1 MKKFIQECAIELVA
15 RHPDSASFVLIIP
28 SKRAKKYLL
37 EAIAKAYQK
46 PIFLPS
52 VFTIEEFIASWTS
65 PAIIDKTRQLF
76 LLYRVMSETDKF
88 QDISFDEFLNWG
100 PMVVD
105 DFEDINRYLLDADQ
119 VFKNLI
125 AIKELESWNLDDA
138 QPLSES
144 QRKFMEF
151 WDELPAIYKA
161 FNQRLLPLN
170 KTTSGQAIKALATAA
185 VDIIPTEKHY
195 YFIGFN
201 ALSLGEQTL
210 IRTLMQRGQ
219 ATYWVDGDRFYLDN
233 PLHEAGAFI
242 RQNLNFFNLKQTP
255 FVADRIAKTPLNIRV
270 VACSQVT
277 GQVKLAATE
286 LAKKSLNELNE
297 TLVLLADESLIV
309 PLMKNIPASVLR
321 ANITIGLPLKQTSIK
336 SLIDLIFSI
345 QENKIRFKTE
355 AAYYKD
361 LMLLFQHPLI
371 SVWLDKDTLNK
382 INEWERNTIKQN
394 KVFQHPNRLSFTPRL
409 DEITG
414 VVFTAWNANYQEG
427 ITLMQAFAAL
437 LAERLEKGFELE
449 FQQIIVFQEALVT
462 MAALTEEGL
471 PVMGLKT
478 FRTFFNQHW
487 TKKAI
492 AFHGNPTEGLQ
503 VMGLLETRML
513 DFKQVIVLGMNE
525 GMLPATNPIDSMI
538 PMDLR
543 RGLGL
548 PTAREKQG
556 LFAHHFYRL
565 LHTAEDVIIT
575 YAISNDS
582 MGSSEPSRYIAQ
594 LEMELA
600 SINPL
605 CNLERQF
612 YTTAFPEH
620 NEFDSAVVI
629 KRPQIHVLL
638 ENYFSKY
645 LSASAIG
652 KYLNCPLDFYYRYL
666 AEFGEEESVEEEL
679 DTSSMGRFIHNTLE
693 KLFKPFVEMDA
704 SGALI
709 TPPPSPITPADI
721 EEMLTRAPDILREEF
736 LIFLSQDEK
745 LIESGKNWLTLTVA
759 KELVLNLLK
768 NDIAYIQAQTEP
780 VYIHRVEAKLLAPM
794 TLTIGGETRIVN
806 WIGFIDR
813 IDRVGSSYRLVDYK
827 SGRVKTEDVTYK
839 RKESVGESFKA
850 CKHALQLSTYAYLF
864 NYNYNKI
871 PETMGIYA
879 IQRKTEAF
887 FPLQLTALTTHEL
900 LSDFQ
905 ALITEVVT
913 QIFDENQPFTHSETA
928 KYCGYC

>member
-1 MKKFIQECAIELVA
+1 MQACA
-15 RHPDSASFVLIIP
+15 
-28 SKRAKKYLL
+28 
-37 EAIAKAYQK
+37 
-46 PIFLPS
+46 
-52 VFTIEEFIASWTS
+52 
-65 PAIIDKTRQLF
+65 
-76 LLYRVMSETDKF
+76 
-88 QDISFDEFLNWG
+88 
-100 PMVVD
+100 
-105 DFEDINRYLLDADQ
+105 
-119 VFKNLI
+119 
-125 AIKELESWNLDDA
+125 
-138 QPLSES
+138 
-144 QRKFMEF
+144 
-151 WDELPAIYKA
+151 
-161 FNQRLLPLN
+161 
-170 KTTSGQAIKALATAA
+170 
-185 VDIIPTEKHY
+185 
-195 YFIGFN
+195 
-201 ALSLGEQTL
+201 
-210 IRTLMQRGQ
+210 
-219 ATYWVDGDRFYLDN
+219 
-233 PLHEAGAFI
+233 
-242 RQNLNFFNLKQTP
+242 
-255 FVADRIAKTPLNIRV
+255 
-270 VACSQVT
+270 AC
-277 GQVKLAATE
+277 
-286 LAKKSLNELNE
+286 LAK
-297 TLVLLADESLIV
+297 
-309 PLMKNIPASVLR
+309 
-321 ANITIGLPLKQTSIK
+321 
-336 SLIDLIFSI
+336 
-345 QENKIRFKTE
+345 
-355 AAYYKD
+355 
-361 LMLLFQHPLI
+361 
-371 SVWLDKDTLNK
+371 
-382 INEWERNTIKQN
+382 
-394 KVFQHPNRLSFTPRL
+394 
-409 DEITG
+409 
-414 VVFTAWNANYQEG
+414 
-427 ITLMQAFAAL
+427 
-437 LAERLEKGFELE
+437 RLENGFELE

-471 PVMGLKT
+471 PLMGLKT

-503 VMGLLETRML
+503 IMGLLETRML

-565 LHTAEDVIIT
+565 LHTAEDVIIA

-629 KRPQIHVLL
+629 KRPQIHLLL

-679 DTSSMGRFIHNTLE
+679 ETSSMGRFIHNTLE
-693 KLFKPFVEMDA
+693 KLFNPFVEMDA

-709 TPPPSPITPADI
+709 TPPPPAITPADI

-759 KELVLNLLK
+759 KELVVNLLK

-813 IDRVGSSYRLVDYK
+813 IDRVGNSYRLVDYK

-839 RKESVGESFKA
+839 QKETVAESFKA
-850 CKHALQLSTYAYLF
+850 CKHALQLATYAFLF
-864 NYNYNKI
+864 NHNYNKV

-900 LSDFQ
+900 LLDFQ

-913 QIFDENQPFTHSETA
+913 QIFDENQPFTHSDTA